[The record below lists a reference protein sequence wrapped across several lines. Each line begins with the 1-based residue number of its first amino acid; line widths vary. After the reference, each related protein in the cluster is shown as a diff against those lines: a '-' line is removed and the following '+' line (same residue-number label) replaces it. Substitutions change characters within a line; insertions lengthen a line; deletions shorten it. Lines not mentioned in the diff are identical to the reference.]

1 MQRTACAVVLT
12 LCSSWAGAQVLIPR
26 PAKPAPTAEMAA
38 PPETLD
44 LIVPAGTPLRVA
56 LDKEVRVRKIG
67 QPIHGKLLEPVY
79 AFDKLVIP
87 AGSEVTGEISELE
100 HVSKKKR
107 TLALMNGDLSPLK
120 RIKLEFNEV
129 HLPDGR
135 TLAVHTD
142 VSPGSKGVLE
152 LVAPKSKNKKEE
164 LKGAASKKVAEARQ
178 QVKQQWK
185 TVTSQ
190 LHEPGKVHRL
200 VRYGVDKLPYHPQY
214 IEAGTAFN
222 ADLTEPLEFGKE
234 TVDPKTIASLNA
246 PPPAGSMLHA
256 ELVSALTSADA
267 AKDDPVEAV
276 VSQPLFDSGHV
287 VLPQG
292 TILKGRVLQ
301 ARPARRLH
309 RNGQLRIVFHE
320 LVPPSGVR
328 QSVDASIE
336 GVATGKDENISL
348 DSEGGAQVTS
358 PKTRYLTT
366 GIAVAL
372 ATSSFGSDGDRGA
385 AANRGDAGG
394 GALNGASGYRLVGAL
409 LGAFARSRALT
420 SSMGVYGA
428 GLSVY
433 SHFISR
439 GRDVV
444 YPKDMSIVVGLG
456 DRVTAEKK

>member
-1 MQRTACAVVLT
+1 
-12 LCSSWAGAQVLIPR
+12 
-26 PAKPAPTAEMAA
+26 
-38 PPETLD
+38 
-44 LIVPAGTPLRVA
+44 
-56 LDKEVRVRKIG
+56 
-67 QPIHGKLLEPVY
+67 
-79 AFDKLVIP
+79 
-87 AGSEVTGEISELE
+87 
-100 HVSKKKR
+100 
-107 TLALMNGDLSPLK
+107 
-120 RIKLEFNEV
+120 
-129 HLPDGR
+129 
-135 TLAVHTD
+135 
-142 VSPGSKGVLE
+142 
-152 LVAPKSKNKKEE
+152 
-164 LKGAASKKVAEARQ
+164 
-178 QVKQQWK
+178 
-185 TVTSQ
+185 
-190 LHEPGKVHRL
+190 
-200 VRYGVDKLPYHPQY
+200 
-214 IEAGTAFN
+214 
-222 ADLTEPLEFGKE
+222 
-234 TVDPKTIASLNA
+234 
-246 PPPAGSMLHA
+246 MLHA
-256 ELVSALTSADA
+256 ELVTALTSANA

-276 VSQPLFDSGHV
+276 VTQPLFDSGHV

-292 TILKGRVLQ
+292 TVLKGRVLQ

-320 LVPPSGVR
+320 LVPPSGVG

-372 ATSSFGSDGDRGA
+372 ATSSFASDEDRGA
-385 AANRGDAGG
+385 AASRGDAGG

-420 SSMGVYGA
+420 SSMGIYGA

-456 DRVTAEKK
+456 DRVTPEKK